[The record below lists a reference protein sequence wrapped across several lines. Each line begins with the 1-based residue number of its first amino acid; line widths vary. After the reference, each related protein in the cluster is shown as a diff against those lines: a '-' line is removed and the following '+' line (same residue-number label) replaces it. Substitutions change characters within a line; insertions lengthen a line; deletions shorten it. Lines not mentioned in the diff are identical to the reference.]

1 MRCAVCSRQAKGLG
15 YFNPRLRR
23 SDPRRYN
30 DRWVFCSMRCQ
41 NAFSRLMER
50 MTPFQEDAVIDP
62 SDMEIAAMRSALG
75 PLGEYVAS
83 IGMDRPL
90 ADYGKD
96 EVLRLVEVVV
106 DAYQAHMLAEHE
118 RMVERDRTFFEQ
130 LASRKATASTGG
142 DHHRIPF

>member
-1 MRCAVCSRQAKGLG
+1 MKCVVCSRQAKGLG
-15 YFNPRLRR
+15 YFNARLPR
-23 SDPRRYN
+23 SDTRRYS

-50 MTPFQEDAVIDP
+50 LTQFQEDAVIDP
-62 SDMEIAAMRSALG
+62 SDMELAAMRAALA

>member
-1 MRCAVCSRQAKGLG
+1 
-15 YFNPRLRR
+15 
-23 SDPRRYN
+23 
-30 DRWVFCSMRCQ
+30 MRCQ

-50 MTPFQEDAVIDP
+50 LTPFQEDAVIDP